1 MAKILNKLSLNLF
14 SIASDSPKSHN
25 KKSKKIDVE
34 NSYTH
39 IQPPPAFSPRDF
51 FLIGLEVVIY
61 AVFHF
66 TEPFFLR
73 VLNFADRGH
82 SAKSAKIW
90 TKIVLLWGRN
100 QCKVKRMKFIA
111 DELPSDIFHNRNLD
125 EIVPI
130 STLHTQFSEPK
141 SLLIKM

>member
-1 MAKILNKLSLNLF
+1 MANILNKLSLNLF
-14 SIASDSPKSHN
+14 SIASDSPNSHN
-25 KKSKKIDVE
+25 KKSMKIDVE

-39 IQPPPAFSPRDF
+39 IQPPPAFSPREF
-51 FLIGLEVVIY
+51 FNWTRGGNLWGVS
-61 AVFHF
+61 FHGA
-66 TEPFFLR
+66 FF
-73 VLNFADRGH
+73 
-82 SAKSAKIW
+82 SAGTKFCRSRAFCKIRQIW
-90 TKIVLLWGRN
+90 TKIVVLWGRN

-111 DELPSDIFHNRNLD
+111 DELPSDIFHNKNLD

>member
-1 MAKILNKLSLNLF
+1 MWRILILIF
-14 SIASDSPKSHN
+14 SRPLPSPLES
-25 KKSKKIDVE
+25 
-34 NSYTH
+34 
-39 IQPPPAFSPRDF
+39 

-61 AVFHF
+61 EVFHF

-90 TKIVLLWGRN
+90 IKIVVLWCRN
-100 QCKVKRMKFIA
+100 QCKVKRMKFIT
-111 DELPSDIFHNRNLD
+111 DELPSDIFHNKNLD

>member
-1 MAKILNKLSLNLF
+1 MVIF
-14 SIASDSPKSHN
+14 
-25 KKSKKIDVE
+25 E
-34 NSYTH
+34 
-39 IQPPPAFSPRDF
+39 AF
-51 FLIGLEVVIY
+51 Y
-61 AVFHF
+61 F
-66 TEPFFLR
+66 TEHFFLR

-90 TKIVLLWGRN
+90 TKIAVLWGRN
-100 QCKVKRMKFIA
+100 QYKVKWMKFIA
-111 DELPSDIFHNRNLD
+111 YELPSDIFHNKNLD

>member
-1 MAKILNKLSLNLF
+1 M
-14 SIASDSPKSHN
+14 
-25 KKSKKIDVE
+25 E

-39 IQPPPAFSPRDF
+39 IQPPPAFSPRNF

-82 SAKSAKIW
+82 SAKSDKNCRALGQES
-90 TKIVLLWGRN
+90 VQG
-100 QCKVKRMKFIA
+100 QM
-111 DELPSDIFHNRNLD
+111 D
-125 EIVPI
+125 EIYRR
-130 STLHTQFSEPK
+130 
-141 SLLIKM
+141 